1 MPMPSDIMFDLIA
14 EALDQCAVGGPSGAP
29 PVSVS
34 RPRVE
39 VAGEGD
45 WPSAFAVTELAVAAV
60 GAAAAEVGA
69 LVGRDVTVDRR
80 LASHWMVSSIEPS
93 WTMPPVWDAIA
104 GVYETNDGW
113 IRLHT
118 NAPHHRNAAVAVLRA
133 GDRDLALDNKTAV
146 ASRVLSWSGSDLEAA
161 VVDAGGCAAEF
172 RSLDD
177 WATHPAGAAV
187 YSEPLV
193 AWRAGSSSILRDSMG
208 APGRPLAGL
217 RVLDLTRVLAGPVA
231 TRFLAGWGA
240 EVLRIDPLDWNED
253 SLVPDVTLGK
263 RCARVDLATFEGRTT
278 LEGLIASCDVMVHG
292 YRPGALDG
300 LGFGRERREALRPG
314 LIDISLDAY
323 GWTGPWAGR
332 RGFDSLVQMS
342 AGIAHR
348 GMVVG
353 GTDQPTPLPVQALD
367 HAAGYLVA
375 AAAVRAVRHRLETGV
390 GVGATLS
397 LARTAK
403 LLTDGPEGSFDAV
416 LGPLSDDDFSP
427 IAEVTSWGPAR
438 RLKAPCGLDGVDM
451 EWNSVASPLGSS
463 PARWSA

>member
-1 MPMPSDIMFDLIA
+1 MPMPTDIMFDLIT
-14 EALDQCAVGGPSGAP
+14 EALDQCSVRGPAGAP
-29 PVSVS
+29 DAPMS

-39 VAGEGD
+39 VVGEGD
-45 WPSAFAVTELAVAAV
+45 WPSAFAVTELAVAAM

-80 LASHWMVSSIEPS
+80 LASHWMVSSVEPS
-93 WTMPPVWDAIA
+93 WPMPPVWDAIA

-118 NAPHHRNAAVAVLRA
+118 NAPHHRHAAVEVLRA
-133 GDRDLALDNKTAV
+133 RDRDLALDDKTAV
-146 ASRVLSWSGSDLEAA
+146 AGRVRSWSGSDLEAA

-177 WATHPAGAAV
+177 WVVHPAGVAV
-187 YSEPLV
+187 NSEPLV
-193 AWRAGSSSILRDSMG
+193 AWSAGSSSTLRDSVG
-208 APGRPLAGL
+208 APGGPLAGL

-253 SLVPDVTLGK
+253 FLAPDVTLGK
-263 RCARVDLATFEGRTT
+263 RCARVDLATLEGRTT
-278 LEGLIASCDVMVHG
+278 LEGLISSCDVMVHG

-348 GMVVG
+348 GMVVS

-367 HAAGYLVA
+367 HAAGYLLA
-375 AAAVRAVRHRLETGV
+375 AAAVRAVRHRLDTGV
-390 GVGATLS
+390 GVGARLS

-403 LLTDGPEGSFDAV
+403 LLMDGPDGSFDAV
-416 LGPLSDDDFSP
+416 LAPLSDADWNP
-427 IAEVTSWGPAR
+427 VAEETSWGPAR
-438 RLKAPCGLDGVDM
+438 RLMAPCGLDGVAM
-451 EWNSVASPLGSS
+451 EWNSVATPLGSS
-463 PARWSA
+463 PPCW